1 MKCLFEFL
9 AGQVPLRRRD
19 VAEANVDALR
29 LDEQV
34 PAVAYPDEIGKV
46 AREREHV
53 VDVGLE
59 AARALRL
66 PHVPEFD
73 DVGAAAA
80 LHVAITAIERRV
92 VELVVLE
99 KVARPAA
106 VRRL

>member
-1 MKCLFEFL
+1 VKRLFEFL
-9 AGQVPLRRRD
+9 AGQVPFRRRN

-34 PAVAYPDEIGKV
+34 PAIACPDEIGKV
-46 AREREHV
+46 TRKREQA
-53 VDVGLE
+53 VDVGLK

-80 LHVAITAIERRV
+80 LHVAITA
-92 VELVVLE
+92 VE
-99 KVARPAA
+99 
-106 VRRL
+106 